1 MFAEEWPLMMFTLF
15 SQLAIG
21 SFIILLLVRTL
32 LNKKESAS
40 ADKLTMFGLQN
51 VGWIMALALVL
62 SLFHLGTPTGAYRSI
77 YHLAS
82 SWLSREILTAGGFFV
97 LWFATRYSLKKGH
110 SANALGWVTAIFG
123 LAAIY
128 SMASIYA
135 TSIRPAWANVNTYVA
150 FYGATF
156 AMGTAGALS
165 FMAFV
170 AKGSQISAETLGLL
184 KKISLVAG
192 VCVLIQLLDLPVLI
206 SSLNNGGTAAAQASG
221 KLLSGSYLVPL
232 IIRGIISIIGAVL
245 LFFGFSQTGNAGKTL
260 PLQKIYLAFLLLFV
274 GEFVA
279 RYVFYGSAISI
290 MIGLN

>member
-21 SFIILLLVRTL
+21 SFVMLLLVRTL
-32 LNKKESAS
+32 MNKKEGAG
-40 ADKLTMFGLQN
+40 ADKLTQFGLQN
-51 VGWIMALALVL
+51 VGWVMAFALVL

-97 LWFATRYSLKKGH
+97 FWFATRYTLKKGH
-110 SANALGWVTAIFG
+110 SANALGWVAAIFG

-135 TSIRPAWANVNTYVA
+135 TSIRPAWTNVNTYVA
-150 FYGATF
+150 FYGATL

-165 FMAFV
+165 FMAFG

-184 KKISLVAG
+184 KKISLLAG
-192 VCVLIQLLDLPVLI
+192 VCVLIQLLDLPILI
-206 SSLNNGGTAAAQASG
+206 SSLNNGGTAAAQASA

-232 IIRGIISIIGAVL
+232 IIRVIISIIGAVL
-245 LFFGFSQTGNAGKTL
+245 LFLGFSHTGNEGKTMFS
-260 PLQKIYLAFLLLFV
+260 QKIYVALLLLFV

-279 RYVFYGSAISI
+279 RYIFYGTAVSI
-290 MIGLN
+290 MIGAN

>member
-1 MFAEEWPLMMFTLF
+1 M
-15 SQLAIG
+15 
-21 SFIILLLVRTL
+21 LLLVRTL
-32 LNKKESAS
+32 LNKKESIS
-40 ADKLTMFGLQN
+40 ADKLTKSGLQS

-97 LWFATRYSLKKGH
+97 LWFATCYALKKGR
-110 SANALGWVTAIFG
+110 SANALGWVTAILG

-135 TSIRPAWANVNTYVA
+135 TSIRPSWANINTYVA

-165 FMAFV
+165 FMTLGAN
-170 AKGSQISAETLGLL
+170 GSQISAETLGLL
-184 KKISLVAG
+184 KKISLFAG
-192 VCVLIQLLDLPVLI
+192 VCVLIQILDLPVLI
-206 SSLNNGGTAAAQASG
+206 FSLNNGATEAAQASA

-232 IIRGIISIIGAVL
+232 IIRVIISIIGAVL
-245 LFFGFSQTGNAGKTL
+245 LFFGFSQKGNEGKTL
-260 PLQKIYLAFLLLFV
+260 PAQKIYVALLLLFV

-279 RYVFYGSAISI
+279 RYVFYGSAVSI
-290 MIGLN
+290 MIGLK

>member
-21 SFIILLLVRTL
+21 SFVILLLIRTL
-32 LNKKESAS
+32 LSEKDAQSAH
-40 ADKLTMFGLQN
+40 KLTQSGIQQ
-51 VGWIMALALVL
+51 VGWIMALALVF

-97 LWFATRYSLKKGH
+97 LWFITRYALKKGK
-110 SANALGWVTAIFG
+110 SITALGWVTALVG

-135 TSIRPAWANVNTYVA
+135 TSVRPAWANVNTYVA

-165 FMAFV
+165 FMALG
-170 AKGSQISAETLGLL
+170 AKGSQFSAETSGLL
-184 KKISLVAG
+184 KKISLIAG
-192 VCVLIQLLDLPVLI
+192 VCVLVQLLDLPVLI
-206 SSLNNGGTAAAQASG
+206 SSLNNGVTAARASAQ
-221 KLLSGSYLVPL
+221 LLTGSYLLPL
-232 IIRGIISIIGAVL
+232 IIRGVISIFGAVL
-245 LFFGFSQTGNAGKTL
+245 LYLGFHKSEKTANTIS
-260 PLQKIYLAFLLLFV
+260 PSGIYLALLLLFV

-279 RYVFYGSAISI
+279 RYVFYGTAVSI
-290 MIGLN
+290 MVGMN

>member
-15 SQLAIG
+15 SQLAVG
-21 SFIILLLVRTL
+21 SFIMLLLVRTL
-32 LNKKESAS
+32 LSKKEGAS
-40 ADKLTMFGLQN
+40 VDQWTKSGLQN
-51 VGWIMALALVL
+51 VGWIMAFALVL

-97 LWFATRYSLKKGH
+97 LWFAARYLLKKGR
-110 SANALGWVTAIFG
+110 SANALLWVTAILG

-135 TSIRPAWANVNTYVA
+135 TSIRPAWANMNTYVA

-156 AMGTAGALS
+156 TLGTAGALS
-165 FMAFV
+165 FLALGSN
-170 AKGSQISAETLGLL
+170 GSQISTETLAQL
-184 KKISLVAG
+184 KKVSLVAG
-192 VCVLIQLLDLPVLI
+192 LFVLIQIIDLPVLI
-206 SSLNNGGTAAAQASG
+206 SSLSNGTTAAAQASAE
-221 KLLSGSYLVPL
+221 LLSGSYLVPL
-232 IIRGIISIIGAVL
+232 ILRVIISIVGAVL
-245 LFFGFSQTGNAGKTL
+245 LFLGLSKTGNAAKTL
-260 PLQKIYLAFLLLFV
+260 PAQKIYLALLLLFV

-279 RYVFYGSAISI
+279 RYVFYGSAVSI